1 MRNKFLKYTSC
12 ELIKMI
18 IEKENINV
26 LDNKDINRVVKKYEL
41 NEERFRTLLNFP
53 NILSYEMYKMI
64 SKILNKSIKELT
76 EIS

>member
-41 NEERFRTLLNFP
+41 NEEKFRVLLSFP